1 MNGGLTAAA
10 LRTFILDT
18 IRLALDWRAWRAGI
32 KAARLPSLVIAG
44 FSCAVGAV
52 LAWRDGRGDA
62 VNAAVMI
69 AAGLALQAGVNLV
82 NDYFEF
88 RQKKV
93 QDKVSSY
100 GFSPEDRRF
109 LELLVFLVGLA
120 LFGFSGLAGLF
131 LAWRSGWPVL
141 LFGLV
146 GWASGF
152 FYTGE
157 PLNYKRR
164 GLAVALVFFFMG
176 VFMIPGAYFA
186 VAGTFSWDTV
196 VAAVPVSFLISL
208 ILLANELRDFESDA
222 RFGIRTLT
230 VRIGYRRAILLY
242 VVLLLGAYAS
252 PAVLYAVGYFSRL
265 PLVYLGVAAAVPPF
279 LLMRKPPQ
287 RRGAIIPLVM
297 LHHLVYGV
305 AYSASLLWR

>member
-1 MNGGLTAAA
+1 MTSAAA
-10 LRTFILDT
+10 MGWAVGFVRDTLRM
-18 IRLALDWRAWRAGI
+18 ALDWRAWKAGI
-32 KAARLPSLVIAG
+32 RAARLPSLVIAG

-52 LAWRDGRGDA
+52 MAFRDGHGD
-62 VNAAVMI
+62 VINTVVMA

-82 NDYFEF
+82 NDFFEF

-93 QDKVSSY
+93 QDKVSAY
-100 GFSPEDRRF
+100 GFSPADRQF
-109 LELLVFLVGLA
+109 LELLIFLVGLA

-186 VAGTFSWDTV
+186 VGGSLSWAPV
-196 VAAVPVSFLISL
+196 VLSIPVSFLISL
-208 ILLANELRDFESDA
+208 ILLANELRDFESDR
-222 RFGIRTLT
+222 RFGIRTLA
-230 VRIGYRRAILLY
+230 VRLGYGRAIALY
-242 VVLLLGAYAS
+242 CVLLLCAYAS
-252 PAVLYAVGYFSRL
+252 PAVLYALGWFPRF
-265 PLVYLGVAAAVPPF
+265 PLVYIGAAAAVPPF
-279 LLMRKPPQ
+279 LLMGKPPQ
-287 RRGAIIPLVM
+287 RRGFIIPLVM
-297 LHHLVYGV
+297 LHHLVYGF
-305 AYSASLLWR
+305 AYCVSLVRK

>member
-1 MNGGLTAAA
+1 MKFSAVVTWAVGFV
-10 LRTFILDT
+10 RDT
-18 IRLALDWRAWRAGI
+18 IRLALQWRAWKAGLR
-32 KAARLPSLVIAG
+32 AARLPSLVIAG

-52 LAWRDGRGDA
+52 MAWRDGHGD
-62 VNAAVMI
+62 VLNTVVMS
-69 AAGLALQAGVNLV
+69 AAGLALQGGVNMV
-82 NDYFEF
+82 NDFFEF

-93 QDKVSSY
+93 QDKVAAY
-100 GFSPEDRRF
+100 GFSHQEREF
-109 LELLVFLVGLA
+109 LELLIFLVGLA

-157 PLNYKRR
+157 PFNYKRR

-176 VFMIPGAYFA
+176 VIMIPGAYYA
-186 VAGTFSWDTV
+186 VAARFSWDTV
-196 VAAVPVSFLISL
+196 VLSIPVSFLISL
-208 ILLANELRDFESDA
+208 ILLANELRDFESDR

-230 VRIGYRRAILLY
+230 VRMGYGRSIALYCALLAC
-242 VVLLLGAYAS
+242 AYAS
-252 PAVLYAVGYFSRL
+252 PAILYGVGYFARF
-265 PLVYLGVAAAVPPF
+265 PIVYLAVAAAAPPF
-279 LLMRKPPQ
+279 LLMGRPPQ

-297 LHHLVYGV
+297 LHHLVYGF
-305 AYSASLLWR
+305 AYCVSLLRK